1 MESKSVP
8 GGNRIVFFDLAKGF
22 CIILVVLYHV
32 SQFTGTSLFVN
43 DYCKL
48 FRMPLYFFLSG
59 VFFKEYGGFVDF
71 LKRKTN
77 KLLIPFTFWYV
88 VLSVGL
94 SYLLVHCFSIVP
106 SKKFADFSFMQLL
119 RSVYHEN
126 FPFAPIWFL
135 LCLFEV
141 NIYFYIIQLIS
152 NKFHKYGDAALA
164 VLSMLCGMLRLALW
178 YSRINL
184 PLYLDSAFSS
194 LPFFY
199 AGYYIR
205 KKTTILSDERHKG
218 YFILFIIFSLL
229 LLLAAKKWAPEI
241 YSLKYNNFTPK
252 TAVLLY
258 PCGILGTLAVVFLAK
273 LIKTIP
279 PVSYLGRYSIMILV
293 THYPMLMLL
302 NPIVAFLG
310 LPKVPHL
317 VLLLLLTLSLYFLL
331 IPFMKKY
338 TPHVTAQK
346 DVIKIA

>member
-1 MESKSVP
+1 MESRSVS
-8 GGNRIVFFDLAKGF
+8 GGSRIVFFDLAKGF

-32 SQFTGTSLFVN
+32 SQFTGTSLYIN

-88 VLSVGL
+88 ALSVCL
-94 SYLLVHCFSIVP
+94 SYILVHCFSIVP

-141 NIYFYIIQLIS
+141 NVYFYIIQLIS
-152 NKFHKYGDAALA
+152 KKFHKHGDAALA
-164 VLSMLCGMLRLALW
+164 SLSILCGLLGLALW
-178 YSRINL
+178 YLRINW
-184 PLYLDSAFSS
+184 PLYLDSALSS

-199 AGYYIR
+199 AGYHIR
-205 KKTTILSDERHKG
+205 KKTTILTDERHNG
-218 YFILFIIFSLL
+218 YIVIFIICSILL
-229 LLLAAKKWAPEI
+229 LLVAKKWAPEI
-241 YSLKYNNFTPK
+241 YSLKYNNFSPK
-252 TAVLLY
+252 TAILLY
-258 PCGILGTLAVVFLAK
+258 PCGILGTLAIVFLAK
-273 LIKTIP
+273 LIRTIP

-293 THYPMLMLL
+293 THYPMLMVL
-302 NPIVAFLG
+302 NPLVGCLG
-310 LPKVPHL
+310 LSKVPHL
-317 VLLLLLTLSLYFLL
+317 VVLLLLTLSMYFFL
-331 IPFMKKY
+331 IPVMKRFL
-338 TPHVTAQK
+338 PHVTAQK
-346 DVIKIA
+346 DVIKIG